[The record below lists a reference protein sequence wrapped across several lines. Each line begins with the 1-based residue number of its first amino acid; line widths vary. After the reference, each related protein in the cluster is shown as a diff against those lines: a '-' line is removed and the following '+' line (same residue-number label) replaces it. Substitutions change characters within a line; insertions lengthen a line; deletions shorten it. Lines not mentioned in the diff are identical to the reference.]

1 MITLGIDPG
10 WASFGIAAQ
19 EDGKV
24 IQVDSFAPRTFGS
37 IYNFVGEISVW
48 MTNILRNPDSIWSIE
63 NPIYIERFVTYQGM
77 QTDPEK
83 ILMIIGALDFYLSNT
98 YTHPTLVKAIDWKVK
113 LCHHIVQTT
122 GESNPSKSLDK
133 KFSIWAAEKMSGLK
147 LKSDHE
153 ADAVC
158 LSYLTEEILNGIHTR
173 HT

>member
-19 EDGKV
+19 EDGKLLEA
-24 IQVDSFAPRTFGS
+24 ISFVPKNFGS
-37 IYNFVGEISVW
+37 TWNFIGELNHWV
-48 MTNILRNPDSIWSIE
+48 MEKLRSSDKIWSIE
-63 NPIYIERFVTYQGM
+63 NPIYIERFVSYGGT

-83 ILMIIGALDFYLSNT
+83 ILMLIGALEYWFAT
-98 YTHPTLVKAIDWKVK
+98 QYTAPVLVKAIDWKVK

-133 KFSIWAAEKMSGLK
+133 KFSIWAAEKLSGVK
-147 LKSDHE
+147 FKSDHE

-158 LSYLTEEILNGIHTR
+158 LSYLTQKILR
-173 HT
+173 RS